1 MGSFAIIGNTSKWN
15 CLTGNTCWFILCR
28 WLPWYLEGSTTVK
41 SKLVCR
47 LAQVFLSAILIS
59 QVSLDM
65 LSSTCTGS
73 DPCNACKNCHYC
85 KHCAKEGGKCGVC
98 K

>member
-1 MGSFAIIGNTSKWN
+1 M
-15 CLTGNTCWFILCR
+15 
-28 WLPWYLEGSTTVK
+28 K

-65 LSSTCTGS
+65 LSSTCTGA